1 MHQGRGRE
9 LSRTAPALSL
19 NGYFAVSSRFLMKI
33 IILTSLFATQLALHC
48 LAGLGP
54 LPEIPAHKL
63 DVTQVV
69 SIFQQKMQKTTN
81 YMVLSV
87 DWYKASEF
95 QPRNANASY
104 SPANDHPD
112 EYSWFVTYACQDEF
126 LAKMLQGNDHRQN
139 RRFNSVNVMRIKDDG
154 QMGVFIGVQ

>member
-1 MHQGRGRE
+1 
-9 LSRTAPALSL
+9 
-19 NGYFAVSSRFLMKI
+19 MKI
-33 IILTSLFATQLALHC
+33 IILTSLFATQFALHC

>member
-48 LAGLGP
+48 
-54 LPEIPAHKL
+54 
-63 DVTQVV
+63 
-69 SIFQQKMQKTTN
+69 QKTTN